1 MPIQENV
8 MTRVTSVTHKKKLAW
23 FMVCSENIIFAAA
36 NVALSLN
43 RHMPDKEFD
52 IVIYYT
58 SLSRQNRNAILN
70 IKNVIVRGISLP

>member
-58 SLSRQNRNAILN
+58 
-70 IKNVIVRGISLP
+70 